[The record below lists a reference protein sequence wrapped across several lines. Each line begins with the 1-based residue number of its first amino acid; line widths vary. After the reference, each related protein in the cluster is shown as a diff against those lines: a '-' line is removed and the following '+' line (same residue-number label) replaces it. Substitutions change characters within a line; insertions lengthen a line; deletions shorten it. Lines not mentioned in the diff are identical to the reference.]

1 MAEQATVNIP
11 KDILEPIVRAQV
23 TAWIIKA
30 FGDPAEL
37 IASVVERALSQKV
50 DETGKVSSYQSENK
64 FTMIEALS
72 RKMIHEIAKRMLQD
86 YMETQRPKIEKAL
99 KATLSRQHGKFGTA
113 MIEGLTKA
121 IDNKYRFECSLSIKD

>member
-23 TAWIIKA
+23 TAGIIKA

-50 DETGKVSSYQSENK
+50 AEDGKVSNYQSENK
-64 FTMIEALS
+64 FTVIEALS
-72 RKMIHEIAKRMLQD
+72 RKMINEIAKQMLQD
-86 YMETQRPKIEKAL
+86 YMQTQRPKIEKAL
-99 KATLSRQHGKFGTA
+99 KATLARQHGKFATA